1 MSGYLAGIVQMDSTA
16 DLAGNLDRIEFFVEK
31 AAAAGA
37 RLVSL
42 PETANLIAA
51 DPAKAA
57 ETIPGPTT
65 ERLAALARRHGLW
78 IHGGSLWEK
87 EAGERISPVPAEPL
101 EHHGRPNEI
110 KPPPGKPWNT
120 TVLIDP
126 EGKAVSRYQKLHLFD
141 VEVEDGPSFRESD
154 HISPG
159 QWMVRTDTEF
169 GRFGFTI
176 CYDLR
181 FPELFRL
188 LALGGAEVI
197 FVPACFTEATGRAHW
212 EPLLRARA
220 IENGCYILAAAQC
233 GLKPKYLAH
242 GHSLA
247 VSPWGE
253 IIARQPEGEGLI
265 LAEIDLEAV
274 KAARRQIPALA
285 NRRDDIYRLQGRFKN
300 S

>member
-1 MSGYLAGIVQMDSTA
+1 MSCYLAGIIQMDSTA
-16 DLAGNLDRIEFFVEK
+16 DLAGNLDRIEFLTDK

-37 RLVSL
+37 RLISL
-42 PETANLIAA
+42 PETANVIAA
-51 DPAKAA
+51 DPARHA

-78 IHGGSLWEK
+78 LHGGSLWEK
-87 EAGERISPVPAEPL
+87 DERA
-101 EHHGRPNEI
+101 
-110 KPPPGKPWNT
+110 GKPWNT
-120 TVLIDP
+120 TVLINP
-126 EGKAVSRYQKLHLFD
+126 EGKVVSRYCKLHLFD
-141 VEVEDGPSFRESD
+141 VEVEDGPGFRESD
-154 HISPG
+154 LISPG
-159 QWMVRTDTEF
+159 EWIVKTNTDL

-197 FVPACFTEATGRAHW
+197 FVPACFTETTGRAHW

-220 IENGCYILAAAQC
+220 IENGCYVLAAAQC
-233 GLKPKYLAH
+233 GRKPKYQAH

-247 VSPWGE
+247 VNPWGE
-253 IIARQPEGEGLI
+253 IIACQPAGEGFI

-285 NRRDDIYRLQGRFKN
+285 NRRDDIYGLKGRIK
-300 S
+300 